1 MATSPRTSFHRVF
14 LRIIRLFLSV
24 CLCPCWS
31 KRIFDLSHHFF
42 CLPCVSFHIIVLYL
56 QRNRG
61 QSAIM
66 NTENLDFITFCV
78 GSLSDALGKSA
89 SQVYGA
95 LRSSGVLNDY
105 ILPCYDT
112 LHTFSK
118 DYLVEELTE
127 VLKERGALA

>member
-1 MATSPRTSFHRVF
+1 MLSTFRNFGCAEVTGTLKCKRKMAFPFA
-14 LRIIRLFLSV
+14 FLS
-24 CLCPCWS
+24 
-31 KRIFDLSHHFF
+31 FF
-42 CLPCVSFHIIVLYL
+42 
-56 QRNRG
+56 RNFAHNIYSWDMR
-61 QSAIM
+61 
-66 NTENLDFITFCV
+66 TEHLDFITFCV
-78 GSLSDALGKSA
+78 GSLSDALRMSA

-105 ILPCYDT
+105 IVPCYDV

>member
-1 MATSPRTSFHRVF
+1 MAGS
-14 LRIIRLFLSV
+14 
-24 CLCPCWS
+24 
-31 KRIFDLSHHFF
+31 IFSTYFSESLKNLLYF
-42 CLPCVSFHIIVLYL
+42 CKWLEYVD
-56 QRNRG
+56 
-61 QSAIM
+61 M
-66 NTENLDFITFCV
+66 KTEHLDFITFCV

-105 ILPCYDT
+105 ILPCYDV

-127 VLKERGALA
+127 VLEERGAFA

>member
-1 MATSPRTSFHRVF
+1 MCNFARDKSYLSMRTEH
-14 LRIIRLFLSV
+14 
-24 CLCPCWS
+24 
-31 KRIFDLSHHFF
+31 
-42 CLPCVSFHIIVLYL
+42 
-56 QRNRG
+56 
-61 QSAIM
+61 
-66 NTENLDFITFCV
+66 LDFITFCV
-78 GSLSDALGKSA
+78 GSLADALRMSA

-105 ILPCYDT
+105 IVPCYDV

>member
-1 MATSPRTSFHRVF
+1 
-14 LRIIRLFLSV
+14 
-24 CLCPCWS
+24 
-31 KRIFDLSHHFF
+31 
-42 CLPCVSFHIIVLYL
+42 
-56 QRNRG
+56 
-61 QSAIM
+61 M

-95 LRSSGVLNDY
+95 LRSY

-118 DYLVEELTE
+118 DYLVKELTE